1 MLLLIAVVLLV
12 VTSLQLPAAMAM
24 RPLEGDLGFS
34 IGALLL
40 ESLPMQGPAPP
51 SGHSCE
57 THSDIPCPPP

>member
-34 IGALLL
+34 AGALLL
-40 ESLPMQGPAPP
+40 ESLPKGPAPP
-51 SGHSCE
+51 SDHSCD
-57 THSDIPCPPP
+57 THSDIPCPTP